1 MHGWIEFALFLLV
14 ALPVTFFDIREYRI
28 PDLLTFSGVAAFVVI
43 KLLWNEQS
51 VGTLALDLAVGFG
64 VFWLIWWMSSG
75 QMGLGDAKFSAF
87 IAVAGGLTTWFGAL
101 FVASTT
107 GLATAA
113 VLKLLCK
120 SDRPARIPFAP
131 FLTLGAAVSLQFQ
144 GFHHLLPDFS
154 W

>member
-14 ALPVTFFDIREYRI
+14 ALPVTFYDIRQYRI
-28 PDLLTFSGVAAFVVI
+28 PDFLTFSGVAAFVVI
-43 KLLWNEQS
+43 KLLWKEQS

-64 VFWLIWWMSSG
+64 VFWLIWWMTSG

-107 GLATAA
+107 GLAAA
-113 VLKLLCK
+113 VVHKLLSK
-120 SDRPARIPFAP
+120 SDRAARIPFAP
-131 FLTLGAAVSLQFQ
+131 FLTLGAAVSLQFH
-144 GFHHLLPDFS
+144 GFYHLLPDFS